1 MERPSFVST
10 AKGELVLRATTAA
23 QNAPKPPPGA
33 KAKTPQEVEAEA
45 QAYVVSQGGDPSMDL
60 LVLSQHKIQFGKYWG
75 HTFKWLLENDVGYTL
90 QLVYSHQQERER
102 SSSQS
107 ALMGNKDALTR
118 YTQAFPE
125 FVEALSF
132 HKACD
137 VARVRASLPGQ
148 EGQALVGFG
157 QYKRERLQDLYIAT
171 DKERVGF
178 VKWLKRKTPQSGSQ
192 MDAALKYFLWRDQ
205 EAGAAGA
212 VVPTS
217 THVTPTPVPILPPP
231 SRPARQ
237 KGPLGQVI
245 AQYLGQRQPLTA
257 QALQA
262 KLIKVIKPSMKPTV
276 SPQRPA
282 DPTDAELAQIV
293 DDYENWP
300 PADSVEMCPT
310 GWRATLSTAQ
320 QQWIGQVLFTWKN
333 NRAEVRTDLQLWY
346 EPPQPRPIYNQP
358 PASPDP
364 FFACRLFLWMP
375 VRLWAFKL
383 TCPQADCRGN
393 LRKSGVYTKTIR
405 RVLDIDSWYLMA
417 TEYLACSRCTK
428 KVVAWSQGII
438 RQLDEAHRC
447 LFPAILTYK
456 LSCDM
461 RVVTLMRERSL
472 GNSATQLHTKL
483 WENHSEAWMRRSM
496 QYLGECRH
504 FLALGT
510 GQRQFSLPPPMPPVP
525 SPVWLLTV
533 YSCDV
538 LSRLDEVKARITSV
552 FGSILK
558 MDSTKKVTNK
568 LAGAAAKTAAWATN
582 VGNEYGQVLLSVL
595 TCAEGEGL
603 LPMAAGLIERY
614 RLAGVPPPQL
624 MYVDRDCC
632 SSFGGSKT
640 AAMFSAWDKLV
651 VRLDIWHLMRRF
663 AAGVSTE
670 SHQLYG
676 VFMKQLSSCIFEW
689 DAGDVRRLL
698 EAKRSQLEVQQG
710 IVGLTDGEVFS
721 RLAKKEM
728 ARHCRRRTRG
738 SSETE
743 LRIFELLETF
753 VGAKG
758 CDTMGIPLFDNARIK
773 EIWREQRR
781 HLHCIQDPPGVQ
793 LYTETGRLTK
803 GGVSLPVY
811 RCARGSTSLESFH
824 LHINRFIPG
833 TSANAMHFQAFLLD
847 GLVRWNE
854 NRAAAAVEGQEQP
867 LLSYSGH
874 LQHSLNELS
883 QLVLGVRLVKDHT
896 VPREYTGEL
905 LGVEY
910 LYSQTGKVLQ
920 DASVD
925 PDVPDEVAAIQ
936 ELDVEDEGFE
946 DAGDNVEDPTI
957 HVALPLPDALS
968 SSSAV
973 ATTSGRD
980 SQPGYQHV
988 CNLAKALVQVRK
1000 CSGLSDSRVDRLIE
1014 LWQALPEPD
1023 QRRVVYP
1030 PRHKDKLVKGRFKA
1044 TKCPG
1049 VAGRESLQRVMV
1061 GTSSGPATWPDTSR
1075 LVEAICIRLCH
1086 LHPTTTFHG
1095 KVRRTRWALVME
1107 SYMRIR
1113 DAVLDSP
1120 RLMAQTN
1127 LQLFE
1132 ISQRTLSQWYCMR
1145 QRDRE
1150 RAILNQ
1156 GLVSAPGPSFTA
1168 QPLPAARPRHFQ
1180 LEGNQQPFLFLTPE
1194 DITRQAPQQ
1203 RLHGPVPAAPA
1214 QPLTTLSQ
1222 DSVTA
1227 APYLPPPP
1235 CTTETVIQLPVSRST
1250 AYRKRKL
1257 EEAGGPVKPRK
1268 VQTQYMCNRCGQPR
1282 RKDTGHSRIGGNSFC
1297 SVASGGKSVEEWV
1310 AEQKDAKGR
1319 GDGH

>member
-60 LVLSQHKIQFGKYWG
+60 LVLSQHKIQYGKYWG

-171 DKERVGF
+171 DKERVGRF
-178 VKWLKRKTPQSGSQ
+178 CQVAEEEDTTVRESNGCCPKILSVARPRGRCGRSSGPYVHPCDPNSRAHPATPLAPG
-192 MDAALKYFLWRDQ
+192 
-205 EAGAAGA
+205 
-212 VVPTS
+212 
-217 THVTPTPVPILPPP
+217 
-231 SRPARQ
+231 PAER
-237 KGPLGQVI
+237 
-245 AQYLGQRQPLTA
+245 
-257 QALQA
+257 ALQA
-262 KLIKVIKPSMKPTV
+262 KLIKVIKPSMKPNV
-276 SPQRPA
+276 PHW
-282 DPTDAELAQIV
+282 LAGHSQHC
-293 DDYENWP
+293 
-300 PADSVEMCPT
+300 A
-310 GWRATLSTAQ
+310 AT
-320 QQWIGQVLFTWKN
+320 VLFTWKN
-333 NRAEVRTDLQLWY
+333 NRAEVRPDLQLWY

-405 RVLDIDSWYLMA
+405 KVLDIDSWYLIA

-552 FGSILK
+552 FGFILK

-624 MYVDRDCC
+624 MYVDRD
-632 SSFGGSKT
+632 
-640 AAMFSAWDKLV
+640 
-651 VRLDIWHLMRRF
+651 I
-663 AAGVSTE
+663 
-670 SHQLYG
+670 
-676 VFMKQLSSCIFEW
+676 
-689 DAGDVRRLL
+689 RRLL

-728 ARHCRRRTRG
+728 ARHCRRHTRG
-738 SSETE
+738 ASETE

-758 CDTMGIPLFDNARIK
+758 CDTMGIPLFDNADQGDLARA
-773 EIWREQRR
+773 EASPPLHPRSTRCTAVHRDWQADQGRR
-781 HLHCIQDPPGVQ
+781 QSAGL
-793 LYTETGRLTK
+793 
-803 GGVSLPVY
+803 SL
-811 RCARGSTSLESFH
+811 RAFQHRWSRSTSIST
-824 LHINRFIPG
+824 G

-973 ATTSGRD
+973 ATTSGDPTGAPRSASPSQCNKLQAASDDSTSDSEDDSNRQGRD

-1030 PRHKDKLVKGRFKA
+1030 PRHKDKFVKGRFKA

-1095 KVRRTRWALVME
+1095 KVRRTR
-1107 SYMRIR
+1107 
-1113 DAVLDSP
+1113 
-1120 RLMAQTN
+1120 
-1127 LQLFE
+1127 
-1132 ISQRTLSQWYCMR
+1132 YCMR

-1180 LEGNQQPFLFLTPE
+1180 LEGNQQPFLFLTLE

-1257 EEAGGPVKPRK
+1257 EEAGGPVKPRM